1 MKYTIIKCTN
11 CGYEEEF
18 ISNYA
23 NSFICPMCNERSGI
37 IIDKS
42 SNKDNSKKEGDNL
55 K

>member
-1 MKYTIIKCTN
+1 MKNTIIKCTN

-18 ISNYA
+18 ISNHA

-37 IIDKS
+37 IINK
-42 SNKDNSKKEGDNL
+42 SNKDTTKKEGETL